1 MNLPS
6 WYDSWLTND
15 ESEAEKQCNCGN
27 VMEWSV
33 RSEMWFCV
41 DCDTQVPR
49 EELEQKET
57 SVGALQGE
65 ASEVL
70 LSRNCQSDK
79 AGQYGKEVQP

>member
-1 MNLPS
+1 MSGLPS

-41 DCDTQVPR
+41 DCDTQVLR
-49 EELEQKET
+49 EE
-57 SVGALQGE
+57 
-65 ASEVL
+65 
-70 LSRNCQSDK
+70 
-79 AGQYGKEVQP
+79 EVQP